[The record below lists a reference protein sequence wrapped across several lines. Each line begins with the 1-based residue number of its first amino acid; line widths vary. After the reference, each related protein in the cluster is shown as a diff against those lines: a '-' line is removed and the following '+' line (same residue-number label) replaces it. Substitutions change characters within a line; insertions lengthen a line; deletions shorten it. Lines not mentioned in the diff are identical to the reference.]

1 MTKTISIII
10 LLLICNFLFANSAKD
25 SLIVKEYYLDNGLKI
40 ILNEDTNVNFVYG
53 AIVVKG
59 GSKLDPDNATGIAH
73 YLEHMM
79 FKGTDKIGS
88 INYTEEKF
96 YLDSITKLYDSISSL
111 TDTFSINA
119 VLKKIN
125 QLSIK
130 ASDYAIPDELDLL
143 MQEIGCSDINAYTSE
158 DCIVYHNSFPSEQIY
173 KWLDITSHRFVNP
186 VFRMFQAEL
195 EVVYEEK
202 NIYADEWFSN
212 YYELFMSYF
221 FKNHPYGQH
230 TTIGSFEH
238 LRKPSLSKMYDYY
251 NKFYVANNMALILT
265 GNFNSEAIKDSISKQ
280 FNSWQKDNLKT
291 YEKISDPE
299 FNGRE
304 LHKINSTP
312 LRVGSLGFKTAPIGS
327 KDENALELISEM
339 LENSSETGFLNNLHI
354 QNKLIDFELISID
367 LIDYGGIMIY
377 YIPKMFQSLKN
388 VEKKILNC
396 FNEIKNGNFDD
407 DYFDF
412 IKKQAYQSHIK
423 ELEVINEYDDDES
436 NIGRLEIL
444 INNFVS
450 NKSWSEYIENK
461 KSILNISKDEII
473 KTANKYFNNNYLVLY
488 SKKGN
493 FKTDKL
499 EIAKNENLS
508 LKNKNSVSEY
518 GNYFRNLPKT
528 KPNVKLLELN
538 KYILYDTVSQF
549 KNFYYTFNPYN
560 ELYSMEINIGVGLT
574 KIPMLKFLS
583 DFLTYSGSEN
593 YPMEEFKSR
602 LLELGSDMKIEANE
616 NFLTLKINGLDSTL
630 VETVD
635 LINELLSEPLTE
647 RLNLK
652 TMANSEMI
660 NRKFETNDPYSK
672 GEALIQYLI
681 YDSLSKFASRP
692 AISELYKTTAND
704 LKTLSD
710 SVFKFETDISYSG
723 KLDYDFVKSLI
734 ANNLYSIS
742 PIYKSNSPYFPEPK
756 NITTNE
762 IVINNDP
769 KAQQSQIYFYIKCP
783 KTDSVNQAISNLFA
797 TYLNDIVYN
806 EIRNQKSLSYNPY
819 VYFQPSYKNESSF
832 LLIYLSTQAEN
843 TEEAV
848 QSVLDILKNL
858 KIEKSKF
865 EKLKNSLIYSINTGI
880 PSFRKYSE
888 LMLWRLK
895 HNKIEDPTKYK
906 FEIYKSSTE
915 SNLEQFYNENIKS
928 KPIEIGIVGDKSK
941 FNLKRFVDFSVL
953 EIGNEGFIRE

>member
-1 MTKTISIII
+1 MAKAIAIIII
-10 LLLICNFLFANSAKD
+10 LLTFNFVFANSAKD
-25 SLIVKEYYLDNGLKI
+25 SLIVREYYLKNGLKV

-59 GSKLDPDNATGIAH
+59 GSKLDPDDATGIAH

-79 FKGTDKIGS
+79 FKGTDKIGT
-88 INYTEEKF
+88 INYAEEKI
-96 YLDSITKLYDSISSL
+96 YLDSITALYDLIPSL
-111 TDTFSINA
+111 TDSASVNA
-119 VLKKIN
+119 TLKRIN

-195 EVVYEEK
+195 DVVYEEK

-230 TTIGSFEH
+230 TTVGSFEH

-251 NKFYVANNMALILT
+251 NKYYVANNMALILT
-265 GNFNSEAIKDSISKQ
+265 GNFNSEAIKDSINQ
-280 FNSWQKDNLKT
+280 LFGSWRNDNLED
-291 YEKISDPE
+291 YVKISEPD
-299 FNGRE
+299 FKGRE
-304 LHKINSTP
+304 LHKIKSTP

-354 QNKLIDFELISID
+354 QNKLVDFELIPID
-367 LIDYGGIMIY
+367 LIEYGGIMIY

-388 VEKKILNC
+388 VEKKIFNC
-396 FNEIKNGNFDD
+396 LTEIKNGDFDD
-407 DYFDF
+407 DYFEF
-412 IKKQAYQSHIK
+412 VKNQAYQKHIK
-423 ELEVINEYDDDES
+423 ELEVINEYDEDES
-436 NIGRLEIL
+436 NNGRLEIL

-450 NKSWSEYIENK
+450 NKSWTEYIESK
-461 KSILNISKDEII
+461 KALLKISKEEII
-473 KTANKYFNNNYLVLY
+473 ETANKYFTNNYLALY

-493 FKTDKL
+493 FKSDKL

-528 KPNVKLLELN
+528 TPDVKLLELH
-538 KYILYDTVSQF
+538 KDVLYDTVSQF
-549 KNFYYTFNPYN
+549 KNFYYTYNPYN
-560 ELYSMEINIGVGLT
+560 ELYSLEINIDVGLT

-593 YPMEEFKSR
+593 YPMEDFKSR
-602 LLELGSDMKIEANE
+602 LLELGSDMNIEADE
-616 NFLTLKINGLDSTL
+616 NFLTIKINGFDSTL

-635 LINELLSEPLTE
+635 LINELLSETLTE
-647 RLNLK
+647 RLNLQ

-672 GEALIQYLI
+672 GEALIQYLV
-681 YDSLSKFASRP
+681 YESLSKFTSRP
-692 AISELYKTTAND
+692 AINELYKTSARE
-704 LKTLSD
+704 LKALLD
-710 SVFKFETDISYSG
+710 SVLKFETDISYSG
-723 KLDYDFVKSLI
+723 KLNYDFVKGLI
-734 ANNLYSIS
+734 VNNLHSIN
-742 PIYKSNSPYFPEPK
+742 PVYKSNSPYFPEPK
-756 NITTNE
+756 NISRNE
-762 IVINNDP
+762 IVINNDQN
-769 KAQQSQIYFYIKCP
+769 AQQSQIYFYIKCP

-819 VYFQPSYKNESSF
+819 VYFQPTYRDESSF
-832 LLIYLSTQAEN
+832 LLVYLSTQAEN

-848 QSVLDILKNL
+848 KSVLDILNNL

-865 EKLKNSLIYSINTGI
+865 EKLKNALIYSINTGI

-895 HNKIEDPTKYK
+895 RNKTEDPAKYK
-906 FEIYKSSTE
+906 FEVYKSATE
-915 SNLEQFYNENIKS
+915 ASLEQFYDENIKS
-928 KPIEIGIVGDKSK
+928 KPIKIGIVGDTSK
-941 FNLKRFVDFSVL
+941 FNLDKFKDFSIL
-953 EIGNEGFIRE
+953 EIETEKFIKD